1 MHACTNEY
9 NIWALTGT
17 NLRENP
23 SESSTIPIE
32 PATTTTTTSTAT
44 TTTTTS
50 TATTTTTTSS
60 LYQFSHIRPH
70 CVTSVHS

>member
-1 MHACTNEY
+1 MHACMHACTNEY

-50 TATTTTTTSS
+50 S